1 MSKDRDVGFD
11 EPCMAAYDRIQ
22 MLCTHSKN
30 VFERLKYSGNYTS
43 APTFE
48 ETIEWLKKHHNIHIH
63 PNFYEN
69 SFSKEMQYEYQL
81 HWKFADEWRVSKISF
96 QENSKLK
103 AIEDAIYLIE
113 QKK

>member
-1 MSKDRDVGFD
+1 MSEDKEELFIPYSTSRRLRDIGFD

-48 ETIEWLKKHHNIHIH
+48 EAIEWFKKTSQHSYT
-63 PNFYEN
+63 P
-69 SFSKEMQYEYQL
+69 
-81 HWKFADEWRVSKISF
+81 KF
-96 QENSKLK
+96 L
-103 AIEDAIYLIE
+103 
-113 QKK
+113 